1 MDRGVR
7 SAAMRHSHAEA
18 KMVADRIPELLV
30 EQIQLPKKGQM
41 SSDSESVKK
50 T

>member
-18 KMVADRIPELLV
+18 KKVADRLPELLV
-30 EQIQLPKKGQM
+30 EQIQLPKKGRM
-41 SSDSESVKK
+41 SSSREDVKK
-50 T
+50 N

>member
-7 SAAMRHSHAEA
+7 SATMRHSHDKA
-18 KMVADRIPELLV
+18 KKVADRLPELLV
-30 EQIQLPKKGQM
+30 EQIQLPKKGRM
-41 SSDSESVKK
+41 SSGSESVKK

>member
-18 KMVADRIPELLV
+18 KMVADRLPELLV
-30 EQIQLPKKGQM
+30 EQIQLPQKR
-41 SSDSESVKK
+41 SDEHEQQQRGC
-50 T
+50 